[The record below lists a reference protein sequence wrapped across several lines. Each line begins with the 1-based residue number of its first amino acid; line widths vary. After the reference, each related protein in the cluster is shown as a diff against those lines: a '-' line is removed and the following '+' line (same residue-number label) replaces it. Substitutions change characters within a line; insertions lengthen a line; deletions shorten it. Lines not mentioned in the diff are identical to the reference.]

1 MTNEKLENNEQ
12 VTRKP
17 VKSFKEKRQFN
28 RFRDRKNKKL
38 YECNLDY
45 DESSEVSNQD

>member
-1 MTNEKLENNEQ
+1 MKKFYVKGDNVMTNEKLENNEQ

-28 RFRDRKNKKL
+28 R
-38 YECNLDY
+38 
-45 DESSEVSNQD
+45 